1 MVDIRDVAKHAGVS
15 VSTVSNVL
23 NGRINQMRQE
33 TLVRIEESIKT
44 LQYHPNKLAQQ
55 LKTGHVKMLGILVPS
70 IMNPNFSALVNNI
83 ESIAKEKYGYQVL
96 LANTYRQDKQEKLF
110 LNDLFSFGVKG
121 VIVVSSSIEKKHF
134 ITAIKKGM
142 VMVNYDGLTSEEDHK
157 RKKILIDSVSMDNFQ
172 AGKLAADYLLDQGC
186 KNIIFATIKGNI
198 TSRKNKILGFLDSLE
213 KAGMSTKNRI
223 IEGTAQFAYGD
234 TELAE
239 LGKNLAIEITK
250 NRKNLPDGIVA
261 INDMLAIG
269 LISELVRLGIKIPQD
284 ISVIGIDNM
293 FLDTLFSP
301 SLTSI
306 APPLLDMA
314 TLIVDRLVTT
324 LNGTKIEP
332 QEFLFQP
339 NLIKRE
345 SVVSAN

>member
-23 NGRINQMRQE
+23 NGRIDQMRKE
-33 TLVRIEESIKT
+33 TLKRIEESIKV
-44 LQYHPNKLAQQ
+44 LKYHPNKLAQQ

-70 IMNPNFSALVNNI
+70 IMNPNFAALVNNI

-96 LANTYRQDKQEKLF
+96 LANTSRQDKQEKLF
-110 LNDLFSFGVKG
+110 LNDLLSFGVKG

-134 ITAIKKGM
+134 INAINKGM
-142 VMVNYDGLTSEEDHK
+142 VMVNYDGLTSEDAHNN
-157 RKKILIDSVSMDNFQ
+157 KKILIDSISMDNFQ
-172 AGKLAADYLLDQGC
+172 AGKLAADFLLQQGC

-198 TSRKNKILGFLDSLE
+198 TSRNNKILGFLDSL
-213 KAGMSTKNRI
+213 KSAGLSTKNRI

-234 TELAE
+234 SELAE
-239 LGKNLAIEITK
+239 IGKLLANEIIK
-250 NRKNLPDGIVA
+250 NNKALPDGIVA

-269 LISELVRLGIKIPQD
+269 IISELTRLGVKIPQD

-293 FLDTLFSP
+293 FLDTVFSP

-306 APPLLDMA
+306 ASPLSDMA
-314 TLIVDRLVTT
+314 TLMVDRLIAM
-324 LNGTKIEP
+324 LNGDKIEP
-332 QEFLFQP
+332 REFLFKP
-339 NLIKRE
+339 YLVKRE
-345 SVVSAN
+345 SVRY

>member
-23 NGRINQMRQE
+23 NGRIDQMRKE
-33 TLVRIEESIKT
+33 TLKRIEESIKV
-44 LQYHPNKLAQQ
+44 LKYHPNKLAQQ

-70 IMNPNFSALVNNI
+70 IMNPNFAALVNNI

-96 LANTYRQDKQEKLF
+96 LANTSRQDKQEKLF
-110 LNDLFSFGVKG
+110 LNDLLSFGVKG

-134 ITAIKKGM
+134 INAINKGM
-142 VMVNYDGLTSEEDHK
+142 VMVNYDGLTSEEAHSN
-157 RKKILIDSVSMDNFQ
+157 KKILIDSISMDNFQ
-172 AGKLAADYLLDQGC
+172 AGKLAADFLLQQGC
-186 KNIIFATIKGNI
+186 KNIVFATIKGNI
-198 TSRKNKILGFLDSLE
+198 TSRNNKILGFLDSL
-213 KAGMSTKNRI
+213 KSAGLSSKNRI

-234 TELAE
+234 SELAE
-239 LGKNLAIEITK
+239 IGKLLANKIINNNNK
-250 NRKNLPDGIVA
+250 ALPDGIVA

-269 LISELVRLGIKIPQD
+269 IISELTRLGVKIPQD

-306 APPLLDMA
+306 ASPLSDMA
-314 TLIVDRLVTT
+314 TLMVDRLIAM
-324 LNGTKIEP
+324 LNGDKIEP
-332 QEFLFQP
+332 REFLFKP
-339 NLIKRE
+339 YLVKRE
-345 SVVSAN
+345 SVRY

>member
-23 NGRINQMRQE
+23 NGRIDQMRKE
-33 TLVRIEESIKT
+33 TLKRIEESIKV
-44 LQYHPNKLAQQ
+44 LKYHPNKLAQQ

-70 IMNPNFSALVNNI
+70 IMNPNFAALVNNI

-96 LANTYRQDKQEKLF
+96 LANTSRQDKQEKLF
-110 LNDLFSFGVKG
+110 LNDLLSFGVKG

-134 ITAIKKGM
+134 INAINKGM
-142 VMVNYDGLTSEEDHK
+142 VMVNYDGLTSEEAHNN
-157 RKKILIDSVSMDNFQ
+157 KKILIDSISMDNFQ
-172 AGKLAADYLLDQGC
+172 AGKLAADFLLQQGC
-186 KNIIFATIKGNI
+186 KNIVFATIKGNI
-198 TSRKNKILGFLDSLE
+198 TSRNNKILGFLDSL
-213 KAGMSTKNRI
+213 KSAGLSTKNRI

-234 TELAE
+234 SELAE
-239 LGKNLAIEITK
+239 IGKLLANEIIK
-250 NRKNLPDGIVA
+250 NNKTLPDGIVA

-269 LISELVRLGIKIPQD
+269 IISELTRLGVKIPQD

-306 APPLLDMA
+306 ASPLSDMA
-314 TLIVDRLVTT
+314 TLMVDRLIEM
-324 LNGTKIEP
+324 LNGDKIEP
-332 QEFLFQP
+332 REFLFKP
-339 NLIKRE
+339 YLVKRE
-345 SVVSAN
+345 SVRY

>member
-23 NGRINQMRQE
+23 NGRIDQMRKE
-33 TLVRIEESIKT
+33 TLKRIEESIKV
-44 LQYHPNKLAQQ
+44 LKYHPNKLAQQ

-70 IMNPNFSALVNNI
+70 IMNPNFAALVNNI

-96 LANTYRQDKQEKLF
+96 LANTSRQDKQEKLF
-110 LNDLFSFGVKG
+110 LNDLLSFGIKG

-134 ITAIKKGM
+134 INAINKGM
-142 VMVNYDGLTSEEDHK
+142 VMVNYDGLTSEEAHNN
-157 RKKILIDSVSMDNFQ
+157 KKILIDSISMDNFQ
-172 AGKLAADYLLDQGC
+172 AGKLAADFLLQQGC
-186 KNIIFATIKGNI
+186 KNIVFATIKGNI
-198 TSRKNKILGFLDSLE
+198 TSRNNKILGFLDSL
-213 KAGMSTKNRI
+213 KSAGLSTKNRI

-234 TELAE
+234 SELAE
-239 LGKNLAIEITK
+239 IGKLLANEIIK
-250 NRKNLPDGIVA
+250 NNKTLPDGIVA

-269 LISELVRLGIKIPQD
+269 IISELTRLGVKIPQD

-306 APPLLDMA
+306 ASPLSDMA
-314 TLIVDRLVTT
+314 TLMVDRLIAM
-324 LNGTKIEP
+324 LNGDKIEP
-332 QEFLFQP
+332 REFLFKP
-339 NLIKRE
+339 YLVKRE
-345 SVVSAN
+345 SVRY

>member
-23 NGRINQMRQE
+23 NGRIDQMRKE
-33 TLVRIEESIKT
+33 TLKRIEESIKV
-44 LQYHPNKLAQQ
+44 LKYHPNKLAQQ

-70 IMNPNFSALVNNI
+70 IMNPNFAALVNNI

-96 LANTYRQDKQEKLF
+96 LANTSRQDKQEKLF
-110 LNDLFSFGVKG
+110 LNDLLSFGVKG

-134 ITAIKKGM
+134 INAINKGM
-142 VMVNYDGLTSEEDHK
+142 VMVNYDGLTSEEAHNN
-157 RKKILIDSVSMDNFQ
+157 KKILIDSISMDNFQ
-172 AGKLAADYLLDQGC
+172 AGKLAADFLLQQGC
-186 KNIIFATIKGNI
+186 KNIVFATIKGNI
-198 TSRKNKILGFLDSLE
+198 TSRNNKILGFLDSL
-213 KAGMSTKNRI
+213 KSAGLSTKNRI

-234 TELAE
+234 SELAE
-239 LGKNLAIEITK
+239 IGKLLANEIIK
-250 NRKNLPDGIVA
+250 NNKTLPDGIVA

-269 LISELVRLGIKIPQD
+269 IISELTRLGMKIPQD

-306 APPLLDMA
+306 ASPLSDMA
-314 TLIVDRLVTT
+314 TLMVDRLIAM
-324 LNGTKIEP
+324 LNGDKIEP
-332 QEFLFQP
+332 REFLFKP
-339 NLIKRE
+339 YLVKRE
-345 SVVSAN
+345 SVRY

>member
-23 NGRINQMRQE
+23 NGRIDQMRKE
-33 TLVRIEESIKT
+33 TLKRIEESIKV
-44 LQYHPNKLAQQ
+44 LKYHPNKLAQQ

-70 IMNPNFSALVNNI
+70 IMNPNFAALVNNI

-96 LANTYRQDKQEKLF
+96 LANTSRQDKQEKLF
-110 LNDLFSFGVKG
+110 LNDLLSFGVKG

-134 ITAIKKGM
+134 INAINKGM
-142 VMVNYDGLTSEEDHK
+142 VMVNYDGLTSEEAHNN
-157 RKKILIDSVSMDNFQ
+157 KKILIDSISMDNFQ
-172 AGKLAADYLLDQGC
+172 AGKLAADFLLQQGC
-186 KNIIFATIKGNI
+186 KNIVFATIKGNI
-198 TSRKNKILGFLDSLE
+198 TSRNNKILGFLDSL
-213 KAGMSTKNRI
+213 KSADLSSKNRI

-234 TELAE
+234 SELAE
-239 LGKNLAIEITK
+239 IGKLLANEIIK
-250 NRKNLPDGIVA
+250 NNKALPDGIVA

-269 LISELVRLGIKIPQD
+269 IISELTRLGVKIPQD

-306 APPLLDMA
+306 ASPLSDMA
-314 TLIVDRLVTT
+314 TLMVDRLIAM
-324 LNGTKIEP
+324 LNGDKIEP
-332 QEFLFQP
+332 REFLFKP
-339 NLIKRE
+339 YLVKRE
-345 SVVSAN
+345 SVRY

>member
-23 NGRINQMRQE
+23 NGRIDQMRKE
-33 TLVRIEESIKT
+33 TLKRIEESIKV
-44 LQYHPNKLAQQ
+44 LKYHPNKLAQQ

-70 IMNPNFSALVNNI
+70 IMNPNFAALVNNI

-96 LANTYRQDKQEKLF
+96 LANTSRQDKQEKLF
-110 LNDLFSFGVKG
+110 LNDLLSFGVKG

-134 ITAIKKGM
+134 INAINKGM
-142 VMVNYDGLTSEEDHK
+142 VMVNYDGLTSEEAHNN
-157 RKKILIDSVSMDNFQ
+157 KKILIDSISMDNFQ
-172 AGKLAADYLLDQGC
+172 AGKLAADFLLQQGC
-186 KNIIFATIKGNI
+186 KNIVFATIKGNI
-198 TSRKNKILGFLDSLE
+198 TSRNNKVLGFLDSL
-213 KAGMSTKNRI
+213 KNAGLSTKNRI

-234 TELAE
+234 SELAE
-239 LGKNLAIEITK
+239 IGKLLANEIIK
-250 NRKNLPDGIVA
+250 NNKALPDGIVA

-269 LISELVRLGIKIPQD
+269 IISELTRLGVKIPQD

-306 APPLLDMA
+306 ASPLSDMA
-314 TLIVDRLVTT
+314 TLMVDRLIAM
-324 LNGTKIEP
+324 LNGDKIEP
-332 QEFLFQP
+332 REFLFKP
-339 NLIKRE
+339 YLVKRE
-345 SVVSAN
+345 SVRY

>member
-23 NGRINQMRQE
+23 NGRIDQMRKE
-33 TLVRIEESIKT
+33 TLKRIEESIKV
-44 LQYHPNKLAQQ
+44 LKYHPNKLAQQ

-70 IMNPNFSALVNNI
+70 IMNPNFAALVNNI

-96 LANTYRQDKQEKLF
+96 LANTSRQDKQEKLF
-110 LNDLFSFGVKG
+110 LNDLLSFGVKG

-134 ITAIKKGM
+134 INAINKGM
-142 VMVNYDGLTSEEDHK
+142 VMVNYDGLTSEEAHNN
-157 RKKILIDSVSMDNFQ
+157 KKILIDSISMDNFQ
-172 AGKLAADYLLDQGC
+172 AGKLAADFLLQQGC
-186 KNIIFATIKGNI
+186 KNIVFATIKGNI
-198 TSRKNKILGFLDSLE
+198 TSRNNKILGFLDSL
-213 KAGMSTKNRI
+213 KSAGLSTKNRI

-234 TELAE
+234 SELAE
-239 LGKNLAIEITK
+239 IGKLLANEIIK
-250 NRKNLPDGIVA
+250 NNKALPDGIVA

-269 LISELVRLGIKIPQD
+269 IISELTRLGVKIPQD

-306 APPLLDMA
+306 ASPLSDMA
-314 TLIVDRLVTT
+314 TLMVDRLIAM
-324 LNGTKIEP
+324 LNGDKIEP
-332 QEFLFQP
+332 REFLFKP
-339 NLIKRE
+339 YLVKRE
-345 SVVSAN
+345 SVRY

>member
-23 NGRINQMRQE
+23 NGRIDQMRKE
-33 TLVRIEESIKT
+33 TLKRIEESIKV
-44 LQYHPNKLAQQ
+44 LKYHPNKLAQQ

-70 IMNPNFSALVNNI
+70 IMNPNFAALVNNI

-96 LANTYRQDKQEKLF
+96 LANTSRQDKQEKLF
-110 LNDLFSFGVKG
+110 LNDLLSFGVKG

-134 ITAIKKGM
+134 INAINKGM
-142 VMVNYDGLTSEEDHK
+142 VMVNYDGLTSEEAHNN
-157 RKKILIDSVSMDNFQ
+157 KKILIDSISMDNFQ
-172 AGKLAADYLLDQGC
+172 AGKLAADFLLQQGC

-198 TSRKNKILGFLDSLE
+198 TSRNNKILGFLDSL
-213 KAGMSTKNRI
+213 KSTGLSSKNRI

-234 TELAE
+234 SELAE
-239 LGKNLAIEITK
+239 IGKLLANEIINNNK
-250 NRKNLPDGIVA
+250 ALPDGIVA

-269 LISELVRLGIKIPQD
+269 IISELTRLGVKIPQD

-306 APPLLDMA
+306 ASPLSDMA
-314 TLIVDRLVTT
+314 TLMVDRLIAM
-324 LNGTKIEP
+324 LNGDKMEP
-332 QEFLFQP
+332 GEFLFKP
-339 NLIKRE
+339 YLVKRE
-345 SVVSAN
+345 SVRY

>member
-23 NGRINQMRQE
+23 NGRIDQMRKE
-33 TLVRIEESIKT
+33 TLKRIEESIKV
-44 LQYHPNKLAQQ
+44 LKYHPNKLAQQ

-70 IMNPNFSALVNNI
+70 IMNPNFAALVNNI

-96 LANTYRQDKQEKLF
+96 LANTSRQDKQEKLF
-110 LNDLFSFGVKG
+110 LNDLLSFGVKG

-134 ITAIKKGM
+134 INAINKGM
-142 VMVNYDGLTSEEDHK
+142 VMVNYDGLTSEEAHNN
-157 RKKILIDSVSMDNFQ
+157 KKILIDSISMDNFQ
-172 AGKLAADYLLDQGC
+172 AGKLAADFLLQQGC
-186 KNIIFATIKGNI
+186 KNIVFATIKGNI
-198 TSRKNKILGFLDSLE
+198 TSRNNKILGFLDSL
-213 KAGMSTKNRI
+213 KSAGLSTKNRI

-234 TELAE
+234 SELAE
-239 LGKNLAIEITK
+239 IGKLLANEIIK
-250 NRKNLPDGIVA
+250 NNKALPDGIVA

-269 LISELVRLGIKIPQD
+269 IISELTRLGVKIPQD

-306 APPLLDMA
+306 ASSLSDMA
-314 TLIVDRLVTT
+314 TLMVDRLIAM
-324 LNGTKIEP
+324 LNGDKIEP
-332 QEFLFQP
+332 REFLFKP
-339 NLIKRE
+339 YLVKRE
-345 SVVSAN
+345 SVRY

>member
-23 NGRINQMRQE
+23 NGRIDQMRKE
-33 TLVRIEESIKT
+33 TLKRIEESIKV
-44 LQYHPNKLAQQ
+44 LKYHPNKLAQQ

-70 IMNPNFSALVNNI
+70 IMNPNFAALVNNI

-96 LANTYRQDKQEKLF
+96 LANTSRQDKQEKLF
-110 LNDLFSFGVKG
+110 LNDLLSFGVKG

-134 ITAIKKGM
+134 INAINKGM
-142 VMVNYDGLTSEEDHK
+142 VMVNYDGLTSEEAHSN
-157 RKKILIDSVSMDNFQ
+157 KKILIDSISMDNFQ
-172 AGKLAADYLLDQGC
+172 AGKLAADFLLQQGC
-186 KNIIFATIKGNI
+186 KNIVFATIKGNI
-198 TSRKNKILGFLDSLE
+198 TSRNNKILGFLDSL
-213 KAGMSTKNRI
+213 KNAGLSTKNRI

-234 TELAE
+234 SELAE
-239 LGKNLAIEITK
+239 IGKLLANEIIK
-250 NRKNLPDGIVA
+250 NNKALPDGIVA

-269 LISELVRLGIKIPQD
+269 IISELTRLGVKIPQD

-306 APPLLDMA
+306 ASPLSDMA
-314 TLIVDRLVTT
+314 TLMVDRLIAM
-324 LNGTKIEP
+324 LNGDKIEP
-332 QEFLFQP
+332 REFLFKP
-339 NLIKRE
+339 YLVKRE
-345 SVVSAN
+345 SVRY

>member
-23 NGRINQMRQE
+23 NGRIDQMRKE
-33 TLVRIEESIKT
+33 TLKRIEESIKV
-44 LQYHPNKLAQQ
+44 LKYHPNKLAQQ

-70 IMNPNFSALVNNI
+70 IMNPNFAALVNNI

-96 LANTYRQDKQEKLF
+96 LANTSRQDKQEKLF
-110 LNDLFSFGVKG
+110 LNDLLSFGVKG

-134 ITAIKKGM
+134 INAINKGM
-142 VMVNYDGLTSEEDHK
+142 VMVNYDGLTSEEAHNN
-157 RKKILIDSVSMDNFQ
+157 KKILIDSISMDNFQ
-172 AGKLAADYLLDQGC
+172 AGKLAADFLLQQGC
-186 KNIIFATIKGNI
+186 KNIVFATIKGNI
-198 TSRKNKILGFLDSLE
+198 TSRNNKILGFLDSL
-213 KAGMSTKNRI
+213 KSAGLSTKNRI

-234 TELAE
+234 SELAE
-239 LGKNLAIEITK
+239 IGKLLANEIIK
-250 NRKNLPDGIVA
+250 NNKTLPDGIVA

-269 LISELVRLGIKIPQD
+269 IISELTRLSVKIPQD

-306 APPLLDMA
+306 ASPLSDMA
-314 TLIVDRLVTT
+314 TLMVDRLIAM
-324 LNGTKIEP
+324 LNGDKIEP
-332 QEFLFQP
+332 REFLFKP
-339 NLIKRE
+339 YLVKRE
-345 SVVSAN
+345 SVRY

>member
-23 NGRINQMRQE
+23 NGRIDQMRKE
-33 TLVRIEESIKT
+33 TLKRIEESIKV
-44 LQYHPNKLAQQ
+44 LKYHPNKLAQQ

-70 IMNPNFSALVNNI
+70 IMNPNFAALVNNI

-96 LANTYRQDKQEKLF
+96 LANTSRQDKQEKLF
-110 LNDLFSFGVKG
+110 LNDLLSFGVKG

-134 ITAIKKGM
+134 INAINKGM
-142 VMVNYDGLTSEEDHK
+142 VMVNYDGLTSEEAHNN
-157 RKKILIDSVSMDNFQ
+157 KKILIDSISMDNFQ
-172 AGKLAADYLLDQGC
+172 AGKLAADFLLQQGC
-186 KNIIFATIKGNI
+186 KNIVFVTIKGNI
-198 TSRKNKILGFLDSLE
+198 TSRNNKILGFLDSL
-213 KAGMSTKNRI
+213 KSAGLSTKNRI

-234 TELAE
+234 SELAE
-239 LGKNLAIEITK
+239 IGKLLANEIIK
-250 NRKNLPDGIVA
+250 NNKTLPDGIVA

-269 LISELVRLGIKIPQD
+269 IISELTRLGVKIPQD

-306 APPLLDMA
+306 ASPLSDMA
-314 TLIVDRLVTT
+314 TLMVDRLIAM
-324 LNGTKIEP
+324 LNGDKMEP
-332 QEFLFQP
+332 GEFLFKP
-339 NLIKRE
+339 YLVKRE
-345 SVVSAN
+345 SVRY

>member
-23 NGRINQMRQE
+23 NGRIDQMRKE
-33 TLVRIEESIKT
+33 TLKRIEESIKV
-44 LQYHPNKLAQQ
+44 LKYHPNNLAQQ

-70 IMNPNFSALVNNI
+70 IMNPNFAALVNNI

-96 LANTYRQDKQEKLF
+96 LANTSRQDKQEKLF
-110 LNDLFSFGVKG
+110 LNDLLSFGVKG

-134 ITAIKKGM
+134 INAINKGM
-142 VMVNYDGLTSEEDHK
+142 VMVNYDGLTSEEAHNN
-157 RKKILIDSVSMDNFQ
+157 KKILIDSISMDNFQ
-172 AGKLAADYLLDQGC
+172 AGKLAADFLLQQGC
-186 KNIIFATIKGNI
+186 KNIVFATIKGNI
-198 TSRKNKILGFLDSLE
+198 TSRNNKILGFLDSL
-213 KAGMSTKNRI
+213 KSAGLSTKNRI

-234 TELAE
+234 SELAE
-239 LGKNLAIEITK
+239 IGKLLANEIIK
-250 NRKNLPDGIVA
+250 NNKALPDGIVA

-269 LISELVRLGIKIPQD
+269 IISELTRLGVKIPQD

-306 APPLLDMA
+306 ASPLSDMA
-314 TLIVDRLVTT
+314 TLMVDRLIAM
-324 LNGTKIEP
+324 LNGDKIEP
-332 QEFLFQP
+332 REFLFKP
-339 NLIKRE
+339 YLVKRE
-345 SVVSAN
+345 SVRY

>member
-23 NGRINQMRQE
+23 NGRIDQMRKE
-33 TLVRIEESIKT
+33 TLKRIEESIKV
-44 LQYHPNKLAQQ
+44 LKYHPNKLAQQ

-70 IMNPNFSALVNNI
+70 IMNPNFAALVNNI

-96 LANTYRQDKQEKLF
+96 LANTSRQDKQEKLF
-110 LNDLFSFGVKG
+110 LNDLLSFGVKG

-134 ITAIKKGM
+134 INAINKGM
-142 VMVNYDGLTSEEDHK
+142 VMVNYDGLTSEEAHNN
-157 RKKILIDSVSMDNFQ
+157 KKILIDSISMDNFQ
-172 AGKLAADYLLDQGC
+172 AGKLAADFLLQQGC
-186 KNIIFATIKGNI
+186 KNIVFATIKGNI
-198 TSRKNKILGFLDSLE
+198 TSRNNKILGFLDSL
-213 KAGMSTKNRI
+213 KSAGLSSKNRI

-234 TELAE
+234 SELAE
-239 LGKNLAIEITK
+239 IGKLLANEIIK
-250 NRKNLPDGIVA
+250 NNKALPDGIVA

-269 LISELVRLGIKIPQD
+269 IISELTRLGVKIPQD

-306 APPLLDMA
+306 ASPLSDMA
-314 TLIVDRLVTT
+314 TLMVDRLIAM
-324 LNGTKIEP
+324 LNGDKMEP
-332 QEFLFQP
+332 GEFLFKP
-339 NLIKRE
+339 YLVKRE
-345 SVVSAN
+345 SVRY

>member
-23 NGRINQMRQE
+23 NGRIDQMRKD
-33 TLVRIEESIKT
+33 TLKRIEECIKV
-44 LQYHPNKLAQQ
+44 LKYHPNKLAQQ

-70 IMNPNFSALVNNI
+70 IMNPNFAALVNNI

-96 LANTYRQDKQEKLF
+96 LANTSRQDKQEKLF
-110 LNDLFSFGVKG
+110 LNDLLSFGVKG

-134 ITAIKKGM
+134 INAINKGM
-142 VMVNYDGLTSEEDHK
+142 VMVNYDGLTSEEAHNN
-157 RKKILIDSVSMDNFQ
+157 KKILIDSISMDNFQ
-172 AGKLAADYLLDQGC
+172 AGKLAADFLLQQGC
-186 KNIIFATIKGNI
+186 KNIVFATIKGNI
-198 TSRKNKILGFLDSLE
+198 TSRNNKILGFLDSL
-213 KAGMSTKNRI
+213 KSAGLSTKNRI

-234 TELAE
+234 SELAE
-239 LGKNLAIEITK
+239 IGKLLANEIIK
-250 NRKNLPDGIVA
+250 NNKTLPDGIVA

-269 LISELVRLGIKIPQD
+269 IISELTRLSVKIPQD

-306 APPLLDMA
+306 ASPLSDMA
-314 TLIVDRLVTT
+314 TLMVDRLIAM
-324 LNGTKIEP
+324 LNGDKIEP
-332 QEFLFQP
+332 REFLFKP
-339 NLIKRE
+339 YLVKRE
-345 SVVSAN
+345 SVRY

>member
-23 NGRINQMRQE
+23 NGRIDQMRKE
-33 TLVRIEESIKT
+33 TLKRIEESIKV
-44 LQYHPNKLAQQ
+44 LKYHPNKLAQQ

-70 IMNPNFSALVNNI
+70 IMNPNFAALVNNI

-96 LANTYRQDKQEKLF
+96 LANTSRQDKQEKLF
-110 LNDLFSFGVKG
+110 LNDLLSFGVKG

-134 ITAIKKGM
+134 INAINKGM
-142 VMVNYDGLTSEEDHK
+142 VMVNYDGLTSEEAHNN
-157 RKKILIDSVSMDNFQ
+157 KKIMIDSISMDNFQ
-172 AGKLAADYLLDQGC
+172 AGKLAADFLLQQGC
-186 KNIIFATIKGNI
+186 KNIVFATIKGNI
-198 TSRKNKILGFLDSLE
+198 TSRNNKILGFLDSL
-213 KAGMSTKNRI
+213 KSAGLSTKNRI

-234 TELAE
+234 SELAE
-239 LGKNLAIEITK
+239 IGKLLANEIIK
-250 NRKNLPDGIVA
+250 NNKALPDGIVA

-269 LISELVRLGIKIPQD
+269 IISELTRLGVKIPQD

-306 APPLLDMA
+306 ASPLSDMA
-314 TLIVDRLVTT
+314 TLMVDRLIAM
-324 LNGTKIEP
+324 LNGDKIEP
-332 QEFLFQP
+332 REFLFKP
-339 NLIKRE
+339 YLVKRE
-345 SVVSAN
+345 SVRY

>member
-23 NGRINQMRQE
+23 NGRIDQMRKE
-33 TLVRIEESIKT
+33 TLKRIEESIKV
-44 LQYHPNKLAQQ
+44 LKYHPNKLAQQ

-70 IMNPNFSALVNNI
+70 IMNPNFAALVNNI

-96 LANTYRQDKQEKLF
+96 LANTSRQDKQEKLF
-110 LNDLFSFGVKG
+110 LNDLLSFGVKG

-134 ITAIKKGM
+134 INAINKGM
-142 VMVNYDGLTSEEDHK
+142 VMVNYDGLTSEEAHNN
-157 RKKILIDSVSMDNFQ
+157 KKILIDSISMDNFQ
-172 AGKLAADYLLDQGC
+172 AGKLAADFLLQQGC

-198 TSRKNKILGFLDSLE
+198 TSRNNKILGFLDSL
-213 KAGMSTKNRI
+213 KSAGLSSKNRI

-234 TELAE
+234 SELAE
-239 LGKNLAIEITK
+239 IGKLLANEIINNNK
-250 NRKNLPDGIVA
+250 ALPDGIVA

-269 LISELVRLGIKIPQD
+269 IISELTRLGVKIPQD

-306 APPLLDMA
+306 ASPLSDMA
-314 TLIVDRLVTT
+314 TLMVDRLIAM
-324 LNGTKIEP
+324 LNGDKMEP
-332 QEFLFQP
+332 GEFLFKP
-339 NLIKRE
+339 YLVKRE
-345 SVVSAN
+345 SVRY

>member
-23 NGRINQMRQE
+23 NGRIDQMRKE
-33 TLVRIEESIKT
+33 TLKRIEESIKV
-44 LQYHPNKLAQQ
+44 LKYHPNKLAQQ

-70 IMNPNFSALVNNI
+70 IMNPNFAALVNNI

-96 LANTYRQDKQEKLF
+96 LANTSRQDKQEKLF
-110 LNDLFSFGVKG
+110 LNDLLSFGVKG

-134 ITAIKKGM
+134 INAINKGM
-142 VMVNYDGLTSEEDHK
+142 VMVNYDGLTSEETHNN
-157 RKKILIDSVSMDNFQ
+157 KKILIDSISMDNFQ
-172 AGKLAADYLLDQGC
+172 AGKLAADFLLQQGC
-186 KNIIFATIKGNI
+186 KNIVFATIKGNI
-198 TSRKNKILGFLDSLE
+198 TSRNNKILGFLDSL
-213 KAGMSTKNRI
+213 KSAGLSTNNRI

-234 TELAE
+234 SELAE
-239 LGKNLAIEITK
+239 IGKLLANEIIK
-250 NRKNLPDGIVA
+250 NNKALPDGIVA

-269 LISELVRLGIKIPQD
+269 IISELTRLGVKIPQD

-306 APPLLDMA
+306 ASPLSDMA
-314 TLIVDRLVTT
+314 TLMVDRLIAM
-324 LNGTKIEP
+324 LNGDKIEP
-332 QEFLFQP
+332 REFLFKP
-339 NLIKRE
+339 YLVKRE
-345 SVVSAN
+345 SVRY

>member
-23 NGRINQMRQE
+23 NGRIDQMRKE
-33 TLVRIEESIKT
+33 TLKRIEESIKV
-44 LQYHPNKLAQQ
+44 LKYHPNKLAQQ

-70 IMNPNFSALVNNI
+70 IMNPNFAALVNNI

-96 LANTYRQDKQEKLF
+96 LANTSRQDKQEKLF
-110 LNDLFSFGVKG
+110 LNDLLSFGVKG

-134 ITAIKKGM
+134 INAINKGM
-142 VMVNYDGLTSEEDHK
+142 VMVNYDGLTSEEAHNN
-157 RKKILIDSVSMDNFQ
+157 KKILIDSISMDNFQ
-172 AGKLAADYLLDQGC
+172 AGKLAADFLLQQGC
-186 KNIIFATIKGNI
+186 KNIVFATIKGNI
-198 TSRKNKILGFLDSLE
+198 TSRNNKILGFLDSL
-213 KAGMSTKNRI
+213 KNAGLSTKNRI

-234 TELAE
+234 SELAE
-239 LGKNLAIEITK
+239 IGKLLANEIIK
-250 NRKNLPDGIVA
+250 NNKTLPDGIVA

-269 LISELVRLGIKIPQD
+269 IISELTRLGVKIPQD

-306 APPLLDMA
+306 ASPLSDMA
-314 TLIVDRLVTT
+314 TLMVDRLIAM
-324 LNGTKIEP
+324 LNGDKMEP
-332 QEFLFQP
+332 GEFLFKP
-339 NLIKRE
+339 YLVKRE
-345 SVVSAN
+345 SVRY